1 MYRKLLFSAFIIFS
15 FLAFSAYGAIV
26 HADEFKTLSDSTK
39 IYDIVKSPWTQ
50 AKKAE
55 ITAAIDLVKDYDK
68 LEKVKWYDVFSYYS
82 IYRQINEKRKN
93 FYEAS
98 KQRILLEEKMKREG
112 TKDFGQNVYN
122 AIITGADMWAR
133 YANNDGPIFS
143 QMISSY
149 DNLLLK
155 IVEYD
160 KMTWMTPIKKAKKFK
175 EVKDSTKYVVQ
186 CAKRFEQS
194 NTFDKIK
201 AIIDHPQGKEVINV
215 VTGIGGLINSI
226 GDIFKGISSIGG
238 IFSSSSN
245 GSLPR
250 KAETENITGG
260 SDSAYEVSSREPQNL
275 TGGGENS
282 LNNSSAEFYTQKH
295 RQYIILV
302 EQYYEALKAG
312 KSAEELSGQFDEIK
326 RLKQE
331 LGIK

>member
-1 MYRKLLFSAFIIFS
+1 MYRKLLFSAFLIIS
-15 FLAFSAYGAIV
+15 FLAFSACGSIV

-55 ITAAIDLVKDYDK
+55 ITAAIDLVRDYDK
-68 LEKVKWYDVFSYYS
+68 LEKVKWYDVFGYYG
-82 IYRQINEKRKN
+82 IYRQINEKRKK

-112 TKDFGQNVYN
+112 TKDLGQTVYN

-238 IFSSSSN
+238 IFSSTSN
-245 GSLPR
+245 GSLSQNSEPQNR
-250 KAETENITGG
+250 NDGPI
-260 SDSAYEVSSREPQNL
+260 SSYDSPSREPQEL
-275 TGGGENS
+275 SRSGENAINPS
-282 LNNSSAEFYTQKH
+282 TAEFYTQKH
-295 RQYIILV
+295 RQYISLV

-312 KSAEELSGQFDEIK
+312 KTTEELSGQFEEIN